1 MILPRSCGLE
11 HVLELEVGVDAAPL
25 AGRDLLDVP
34 AHLVERKPGI
44 GVEGKAGQSARRPV
58 AGAEADRGEAVV
70 HRLVTGHLDRLAEVA
85 VDEGGLAGRE
95 GAEHRNEGPPRNV
108 ARERL
113 VGWKEAEPPR
123 DLVEAPK
130 GPHRIEQDRVLLA
143 QMALEAIELL
153 GQRVVH
159 WAGSCC
165 SVSTRQWPERPPDF
179 STRRTPA
186 MVMPRSTALH
196 MS

>member
-1 MILPRSCGLE
+1 MKVDLPAEKVPSTAMRG
-11 HVLELEVGVDAAPL
+11 HHGTWL
-25 AGRDLLDVP
+25 A
-34 AHLVERKPGI
+34 
-44 GVEGKAGQSARRPV
+44 
-58 AGAEADRGEAVV
+58 
-70 HRLVTGHLDRLAEVA
+70 
-85 VDEGGLAGRE
+85 
-95 GAEHRNEGPPRNV
+95 
-108 ARERL
+108 ERL

-159 WAGSCC
+159 WTGSCC
-165 SVSTRQWPERPPDF
+165 TVSTRQWPERPPDF

-186 MVMPRSTALH
+186 MVIPRSTALH